1 MVARSSMNITK
12 PMEVSRFTLA
22 NGIRVVHL
30 PVASV
35 VAHAGV
41 FINTGSRD
49 EGPDENG
56 LAHFI
61 EHVLFK
67 GTLRR
72 RSYQVLSRLE
82 NVGGDLNAY
91 TTKEDTCIYA
101 SFLPDHY
108 DRALELFADIFYDSV
123 FPEKELQKEKEVIL
137 DEINGYLDTPFEQ
150 IFDDFEEQLFNG
162 HPLGRNILG
171 TPEQLK
177 RFGRKDVENFIRRNY
192 RNEETVLASVG
203 PLNPERLLR
212 MAGHRFAHRKREEG
226 DRPRTAVNGYAVSE
240 RRVER
245 NGYQTHCIIGNRAY
259 PLDHPRHFALS
270 LLNNIL
276 GGPGMNSR
284 LNLSLR
290 EKHGLTY
297 HVESGYNPY
306 SDTGVFEIYLG
317 TDNVSLPRAI
327 DLTYREM
334 DKLRREGLGSLQL
347 TRARQQ
353 LKGQIAIAGESN
365 LNLMLA
371 LGKGVLSR
379 DKVETMDEIY
389 RRIDAVSREELL
401 EVANDIL
408 NPSSLSMLT
417 YIQPVE

>member
-1 MVARSSMNITK
+1 MKATK
-12 PMEVSRFTLA
+12 PMEVSRTTLS

-30 PVASV
+30 PAPSV
-35 VAHAGV
+35 VAHTGV
-41 FINTGSRD
+41 FLNTGSRD
-49 EGPDENG
+49 EGPLENG

-67 GTLRR
+67 GTQKR

-91 TTKEDTCIYA
+91 TTKEDTCVYA
-101 SFLPDHY
+101 SFLPGHY
-108 DRALELFADIFYDSV
+108 DRALELFADILYDSV

-177 RFGRKDVENFIRRNY
+177 RFGRAEVLEFIRRNY
-192 RNEETVLASVG
+192 RNEETVIASVG
-203 PLNPERLLR
+203 PLSPGRFFRL
-212 MAGHRFAHRKREEG
+212 AESRFARRERSVGE
-226 DRPRTAVNGYAVSE
+226 RPRDAVNGYEVSQ
-240 RRVER
+240 RKVER
-245 NGYQTHCIIGNRAY
+245 VGFQTHCIIGNRAY

-290 EKHGLTY
+290 EKYGLTY
-297 HVESGYNPY
+297 HVESSYHPY

-317 TDNVSLPRAI
+317 TDNASLNRAMS
-327 DLTYREM
+327 LAFREM
-334 DKLRREGLGSLQL
+334 DKLRKEGLGSLQL

-371 LGKGVLSR
+371 LGKGVMSR
-379 DKVETMDEIY
+379 DRVETLEDIY
-389 RRIDAVSREELL
+389 RRIDAVTREELL

-408 NPSSLSMLT
+408 EPGSLSMLT
-417 YIQPVE
+417 YTNTGE